1 MSLADIRLDDK
12 YRLATGN
19 LYLTGTQALTRL
31 PMLQKQ
37 RDEAR
42 GLNTAGF
49 ISGYRGSPLGNL
61 DKSLW
66 DAKDYLKQNAIHFQP
81 GVNEELAA
89 TAVWGSQQVNLFPEG
104 KYDGVFALWYG
115 KGPGV
120 DRCGDVFKHA
130 NSAGVAAN
138 GGVLVL
144 AGDDHGC
151 KSSTI
156 AHQSEHAFI
165 ASMIPVLNPSN
176 VQEILDYGIIGWELS
191 RYSGCWV
198 AMKTI
203 AENVDSSAVVEVDPL
218 RITTQIPE
226 DFDIPEGG
234 LHIRWPD
241 PPLAQEARLNTYKI
255 YAARAFAR
263 ANQLNKVV
271 IDSPQP
277 RLGIVTTGKSYLDV
291 RQALEELGID
301 EALCAQVG
309 IRVLKVGM
317 SWPLEPVSVHGFAE
331 GLDEIL
337 VVEEKRSVIEDQL
350 TGQLYNWPVDRRP
363 VVVGEFDE
371 QGLSLLPNL
380 SELTPA
386 MIARVIAKRL
396 APFYSSDKIDARL
409 QFLADKEKALQAPL
423 FNTQRTPHFCSG
435 CPHNTSTRVP
445 EGSRALAGI
454 GCHYMTI
461 WMDRA
466 TETFTQMGGEGV
478 TWIGQAPFTNTPHVF
493 QNLGDGTYFHSG
505 HLALRAAVASGVNIT
520 YKILYNDAVAMTGG
534 QPIDGVLRVDQ
545 LSRQVFNE
553 GVQRIALVSDEPDKY
568 PSREGFAPITS
579 FHHRRDLDSVQRE
592 LREFQGVSVII
603 YDQTCATEK
612 RRRRKRGT
620 MKDLEKRALINTAVC
635 EGCGDCGVKSGCLS
649 VLPKETAQGRKR
661 EIDQNACNKDFSCVE
676 GFCPSFVTV
685 HGGKLRKPALPNQVQ
700 SFVTLPEPHP
710 QSLDR
715 PFNILLS
722 GVGGTGVTT
731 VGAMLGYAANIEGK
745 GCSVLDQAGL
755 AQKFGPVVSHIRI
768 AARQQDLF
776 AVRIPA
782 GEANLLLGC
791 DLLVAAGPDA
801 IAKLN
806 STFSHAVVNSQQTPT
821 AEFTRNPDA
830 VFPVEAM
837 KQTIRDAVGAE
848 KTHFI
853 EATDLAI
860 RLLGDTIAS
869 NLFMLGYAFQLGFIP
884 LSSAAIEK
892 AIALNGVAVELN
904 QQAFL
909 WGRRAAHDLAAV
921 QAIAHPQAQIVEAPQ
936 PVDLAQRIKANVA
949 ALTDYQNAAYAERYT
964 RLVENVRQTEMRLF
978 PGQLAVLTEA
988 VAFNLFKVLA
998 YKDEYE
1004 VARLYS
1010 NGDFTRQLQTQFEG
1024 DYRLEFHLAPSW
1036 LAKRDKLTGE
1046 PRKRSFGPWMLKA
1059 FGGLAK
1065 FKFLRGTAFDP
1076 FGRSLERQQER
1087 ELIEAYISDVEL
1099 ILLNLNAMNRHTA
1112 LELARLPEKIRGYG
1126 HIKERAMKAAG
1137 LHAER
1142 VRHSLL
1148 TGEVAAPKLFE
1159 VVA

>member
-66 DAKDYLKQNAIHFQP
+66 DAKEYLKQNAIHFQP

-130 NSAGVAAN
+130 NSAGVAEH

-218 RITTQIPE
+218 RVTTQTPD
-226 DFDIPEGG
+226 DFQIPEGG

-263 ANQLNKVV
+263 ANKLNQVV

-301 EALCAQVG
+301 LELCAQVG

-317 SWPLEPVSVHGFAE
+317 SWPLEPVSVHDFAQ

-371 QGLSLLPNL
+371 QGHSLLPNL
-380 SELTPA
+380 GELTPA
-386 MIARVIAKRL
+386 MIARVIARRL
-396 APFYSSDKIDARL
+396 APFYSSAQIEARL

-478 TWIGQAPFTNTPHVF
+478 TWIGQAPFTETPHVF

-568 PSREGFAPITS
+568 PSRDGFAPITT

-592 LREFQGVSVII
+592 LREFKGVSVII

-620 MKDLEKRALINTAVC
+620 LKDLDKRVMINPAVC

-685 HGGKLRKPALPNQVQ
+685 HGGKLRKPSLPTQVAA
-700 SFVTLPEPHP
+700 FVQLPEPQLP
-710 QSLDR
+710 SLDK
-715 PFNILLS
+715 PFNILLP

-731 VGAMLGYAANIEGK
+731 VGAMLGYAANLEGK

-768 AARQQDLF
+768 AARQEDLF
-776 AVRIPA
+776 AVRIAA
-782 GEANLLLGC
+782 GEAHLLLGC
-791 DLLVAAGPDA
+791 DLLVASGPDA

-806 STFSHAVVNSQQTPT
+806 PTFSHAVVNSQQTPT

-830 VFPVEAM
+830 EFPAEAM

-853 EATDLAI
+853 EATDLAT

-892 AIALNGVAVELN
+892 AIELNGVAVNLN

-921 QAIAHPQAQIVEAPQ
+921 KIAAHPETQAQEPQ
-936 PVDLAQRIKANVA
+936 ILDQVQRIKANVDI
-949 ALTDYQNAAYAERYT
+949 LTQYQNAAYAQRY
-964 RLVENVRQTEMRLF
+964 LHMVEKVRHTEARLF
-978 PGQLAVLTEA
+978 PGQLPVLTEA
-988 VAFNLFKVLA
+988 VAFNYFKLLA

-1010 NGDFTRQLQTQFEG
+1010 NGDFTRQLQEQFEG
-1024 DYRLEFHLAPSW
+1024 DYRIEFHLAPSW
-1036 LAKRDKLTGE
+1036 LAKRDKHTSE
-1046 PRKRSFGPWMLKA
+1046 PRKRSFGPWMLNA
-1059 FGGLAK
+1059 FGLLAK
-1065 FKFLRGTAFDP
+1065 LKFLRGTGLDP
-1076 FGRSLERQQER
+1076 FGRSLERRQER
-1087 ELIEAYISDVEL
+1087 ELIEAYVSDLEL
-1099 ILLNLNAMNRHTA
+1099 ILHNLNAVNRHTA

-1126 HIKERAMKAAG
+1126 HVKEAAMKAAG

-1142 VRHSLL
+1142 LRHSLV
-1148 TGEVAAPKLFE
+1148 TGEVQLPKLYE
-1159 VVA
+1159 VAV

>member
-66 DAKDYLKQNAIHFQP
+66 DAKDYLQQNAIHFQP

-89 TAVWGSQQVNLFPEG
+89 TAVWGSQQVNLFPHG

-120 DRCGDVFKHA
+120 DRCGDVFKHG
-130 NSAGVAAN
+130 NSAGVAEK
-138 GGVLVL
+138 GGVLIL

-218 RITTQIPE
+218 RIQTRIPD
-226 DFDIPEGG
+226 DFQLPKDG

-271 IDSPQP
+271 IDSPRP
-277 RLGIVTTGKSYLDV
+277 RLGIITTGKSYLDV

-301 EALCAQVG
+301 EALCASVG

-317 SWPLEPVSVHGFAE
+317 SWPLEPVSVHDFAE

-350 TGQLYNWPVDRRP
+350 TGQLYNWPVDQRP
-363 VVVGEFDE
+363 RVVGEFDE
-371 QGLSLLPNL
+371 EGRSLLPNL
-380 SELTPA
+380 AELTPA

-396 APFYSSDKIDARL
+396 APIYSSPKIEARL
-409 QFLADKEKALQAPL
+409 QFLQDKEKALAAPL
-423 FNTQRTPHFCSG
+423 FKTQRTPHFCSG
-435 CPHNTSTRVP
+435 CPHNTSTKVP

-461 WMDRA
+461 WMDRE
-466 TETFTQMGGEGV
+466 TDTFTQMGGEGV
-478 TWIGQAPFTNTPHVF
+478 TWIGQAPFTETPHVF

-505 HLALRAAVASGVNIT
+505 HLALRAAVASKVNIT

-553 GVQRIALVSDEPDKY
+553 GVQRIALVSDDPDKY
-568 PSREGFAPITS
+568 PSREQFAPITT

-592 LREFQGVSVII
+592 LREFKGVSVII

-620 MKDLEKRALINTAVC
+620 MLDLDKRAIINPAVC
-635 EGCGDCGVKSGCLS
+635 EGCGDCGAKSGCLS
-649 VLPKETAQGRKR
+649 ILPKETAEGRKR
-661 EIDQNACNKDFSCVE
+661 EIDQSACNKDFSCVE

-685 HGGKLRKPALPNQVQ
+685 HGGKLRKPQLPKQAQ
-700 SFVTLPEPHP
+700 AFAELPEPTLP
-710 QSLDR
+710 SLDQ
-715 PFNILLS
+715 PFNILLP

-731 VGAMLGYAANIEGK
+731 VGAMLGYAANLEGK

-768 AARQQDLF
+768 AARQEDLF
-776 AVRIPA
+776 AVRIAA

-791 DLLVAAGPDA
+791 DLLVSSGPDA

-806 STFSHAVVNSQQTPT
+806 SAKSYAVVNSQQTPT

-830 VFPVEAM
+830 EFPAEAM
-837 KQTIRDAVGAE
+837 MQTIIEAVGAE
-848 KTHFI
+848 KTHFVQ
-853 EATDLAI
+853 ATDLATK
-860 RLLGDTIAS
+860 LMGDSIAS
-869 NLFMLGYAFQLGFIP
+869 NLFMLGYAFQLGLIP
-884 LSSAAIEK
+884 LTSAAIEK
-892 AIALNGVAVELN
+892 AIELNGVAVNLN

-909 WGRRAAHDLAAV
+909 WGRRAAFDLPAV
-921 QAIAHPQAQIVEAPQ
+921 QSAANPDAAPVQAPEALSLEER
-936 PVDLAQRIKANVA
+936 LANNAKT
-949 ALTDYQNAAYAERYT
+949 LGDYQSRAYGERYLA
-964 RLVENVRQTEMRLF
+964 LVHKVRETEARVF
-978 PGQLAVLTEA
+978 PGEPSVLTEA
-988 VAFNLFKVLA
+988 VAFNYFKLLA

-1010 NGDFTRQLQTQFEG
+1010 NGEFTRQLQAQFEG

-1036 LAKRDKLTGE
+1036 LAKRDPNSGA

-1059 FGGLAK
+1059 FEVLAR

-1076 FGRSLERQQER
+1076 FGRSLERRQER
-1087 ELIEAYISDVEL
+1087 ELIDHYVSDIEL
-1099 ILLNLNAMNRHTA
+1099 ILAHLKAGNRHTA
-1112 LELARLPEKIRGYG
+1112 LSLARLPERIRGYG
-1126 HIKERAMKAAG
+1126 HVKEAAMKAAA
-1137 LHAER
+1137 LQAAR
-1142 VRHSLL
+1142 MRQSLIS
-1148 TGEVAAPKLFE
+1148 GEVELPKLFE
-1159 VVA
+1159 VAA